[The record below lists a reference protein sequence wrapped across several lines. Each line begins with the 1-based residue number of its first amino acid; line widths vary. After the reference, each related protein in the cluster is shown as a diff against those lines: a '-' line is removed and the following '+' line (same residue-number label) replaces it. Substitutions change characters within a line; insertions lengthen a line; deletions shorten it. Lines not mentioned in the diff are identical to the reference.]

1 MAEIAGQSEQ
11 SYRHRAAQ
19 RPWWRETFAA
29 VDLGTNNC
37 RLLVARP
44 TSRGFRVIDA
54 FSRIVRLGEGL
65 FASGQLSEAA
75 MERTLV
81 ALTICANK
89 MRRRRVTRL
98 RAVATE
104 ACRRAANCAEFLE
117 RVRRETGIELEII
130 SSSEEAGLALAGCSP
145 LLDRCVPHAVIFDIG
160 GGSTQVSW
168 LEVAGES
175 AMDAPGDAPG
185 DATGDA
191 AGDATGDAT
200 GDAAG
205 GPWHRRREPSLR
217 AWHSVPIGVVTL
229 SEGYGG
235 EEVEPGTYRAM
246 VAEVRQALAPFEARH
261 DLAAPAAAGHVQ
273 MLGTSGTVTTLV
285 GLHKRLP
292 RYDRTRVDGAQLRFE
307 TIRALSDRIAGMSYD
322 ERVAHPCI
330 GVERAD
336 LVVAGCAI
344 LDAICETWPVGRLRV
359 ADRGLR
365 EGILFKLM
373 RNCAARAAAA
383 GSAGSLAKS
392 PARSPGGANG
402 TRR

>member
-1 MAEIAGQSEQ
+1 VAEIAGQTEQ
-11 SYRHRAAQ
+11 GYRHRAAE

-29 VDLGTNNC
+29 LDLGTNNC

-44 TSRGFRVIDA
+44 TTRGFRVIDA

-65 FASGQLSEAA
+65 FTSGQLSEAA
-75 MERTLV
+75 MERTLA
-81 ALTICANK
+81 ALAICANK

-104 ACRRAANCAEFLE
+104 ACRRAGNCAEFLE

-145 LLDRCVPHAVIFDIG
+145 LLDRRVPQALIFDIG

-175 AMDAPGDAPG
+175 A
-185 DATGDA
+185 GDA
-191 AGDATGDAT
+191 AGDA
-200 GDAAG
+200 AG
-205 GPWHRRREPSLR
+205 EPWHRRHEPRLR

-235 EEVEPGTYRAM
+235 KEVETETYRAM

-261 DLAAPAAAGHVQ
+261 DLAALAAAGRVQ

-292 RYDRTRVDGAQLRFE
+292 RYDRSRVDGVHLRFE
-307 TIRALSDRIAGMSYD
+307 TIRSLSDRIAGMSYD
-322 ERVAHPCI
+322 ERIAHPCI

-365 EGILFKLM
+365 EGILFNLM
-373 RNCAARAAAA
+373 RNCAASAAAA
-383 GSAGSLAKS
+383 GSAGGSPAKS

-402 TRR
+402 SRR